1 MIPEQ
6 ASFVNAAVLPTPMA
20 AWGKR
25 IGFSDAFKRE
35 GNGLLIPSFHGIASE
50 SFPCIF

>member
-1 MIPEQ
+1 MYISIEKV
-6 ASFVNAAVLPTPMA
+6 AHFDFAII
-20 AWGKR
+20 KR